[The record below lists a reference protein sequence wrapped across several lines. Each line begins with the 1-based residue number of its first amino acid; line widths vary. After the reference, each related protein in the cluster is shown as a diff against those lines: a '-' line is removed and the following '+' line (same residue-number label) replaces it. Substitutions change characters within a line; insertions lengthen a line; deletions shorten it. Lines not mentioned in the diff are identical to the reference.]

1 MDLKGVYR
9 EAHFGKTEFLFQW
22 LKPGFL
28 LVRCNMVLGVPFFKL
43 APLAFKIVTNPFV
56 NILKRNVRKS
66 PFWKEQV
73 FVPMAKSYNRASVR
87 VRLWTQGITRNKE
100 QVERSAKM
108 SEEAALE
115 LGAEIVAN
123 SVTFA
128 IGLMAIVMQQ
138 SIAAATEKKKELK
151 ESEETERV
159 ETGIL
164 ELRRDVL
171 DLGLTVQELDARL
184 RELNRTILSMKSYN
198 TVSSQSKGGNDR

>member
-1 MDLKGVYR
+1 
-9 EAHFGKTEFLFQW
+9 
-22 LKPGFL
+22 
-28 LVRCNMVLGVPFFKL
+28 MVLGI
-43 APLAFKIVTNPFV
+43 PLAKLIPEIFKTVTKPMV
-56 NILKRNVRKS
+56 NGLKRSVQRS
-66 PFWKEQV
+66 PFWKDRV
-73 FVPMAKSYNRASVR
+73 FIPMAQSYNRASVR